1 MRILLLGKN
10 GQVGWELQ
18 RALGILGEVVAL
30 DRHRVDTAYGEL
42 AGDLSDLESLRATI
56 RAVAPQVIVN
66 AAAYTAV
73 DKAESERE
81 LAHTVNALA
90 SEVMAQEAKRLDAWL
105 VHYST
110 DYVFDGSGQSEWT
123 ETDTVAPVNYYGATK
138 LEGEQLIQAS
148 GCKHLIFRTSW
159 VYAARGNNFAKTML
173 RLAKD
178 REELSV
184 IADQTGVPT
193 GADLLADVAV
203 AALQQALRNPQLAG
217 IYHLAPAGET
227 TWHAYASYVIDF
239 ARSQGEMLKVTSVK
253 PINTSEYPTP
263 AKRPSNS
270 RLSTA
275 KLRNSF
281 SLHLPDWQSGV
292 TRMLME
298 ALNK

>member
-239 ARSQGEMLKVTSVK
+239 ARTQGETLKLTSVK